1 MVMVPSIQLLM
12 MLVKI
17 LYGLHSHPCVLER
30 TGLVAAAHNSIAI
43 PTDCKHDEHEGRY
56 DHGTHEGVSVCV
68 SVFVF
73 EATLFFRL
81 VWRNQ
86 KDH

>member
-1 MVMVPSIQLLM
+1 MVNIPY
-12 MLVKI
+12 LVHGHGSLNTAPYDACQKKKM
-17 LYGLHSHPCVLER
+17 G
-30 TGLVAAAHNSIAI
+30 SIAI

-73 EATLFFRL
+73 EATLFLRL